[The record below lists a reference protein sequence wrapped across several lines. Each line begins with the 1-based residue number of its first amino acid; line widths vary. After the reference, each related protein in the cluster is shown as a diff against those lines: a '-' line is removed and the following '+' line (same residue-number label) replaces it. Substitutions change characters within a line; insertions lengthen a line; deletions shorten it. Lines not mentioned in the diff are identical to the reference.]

1 MHSGGMMRQ
10 DQQLRETFL
19 LSMFAMTSAA
29 SLILASSQGR
39 LYPTALTPLVAAAG
53 LYLAD
58 YRRIFSFSVL
68 STNMLGLIALVL
80 AGMQFSGSNLQR
92 LFAGTDLLVFLTWI
106 ILFMDKAYRQF
117 WWLIALTVLQVTT
130 AGVLTTGLG
139 FGIAIFLM
147 TLLMIWTLSVFSL
160 FRAADQ
166 FQNRS
171 LEADLGLESAPA
183 EVRRFSLTQ
192 EFLYSFLG
200 LDLETRR
207 KRRLPRSTKK
217 QPSPILVRP
226 GLDRDPAEV
235 WIGWKFRGM
244 VLGSWIVS
252 VVLALVVFAAFPRV
266 WVNSGTL
273 LADQLGEEVPIG
285 GRRTG
290 LSEAVRLGEFGRILI
305 SNDRALTFE
314 IRDRQTRE
322 SVALE
327 QFENAMDM
335 DEIRFRA
342 NVFAHYVDGRWLP
355 GNFAREVPP
364 VNLSGAVMPP
374 ADFEVEV
381 TLDSSPGNT
390 VAAPFPLSNVTSSS
404 GVPILR
410 RSWNNT
416 LTWASDS
423 SADTQK
429 GSRNYVVECPSKAR
443 YPDVTFE
450 YWMIDSR
457 MHHVGQTMT
466 LNRLNRKAASAYI
479 TEDLVSRLPRLH
491 KVARKLSV
499 VNEKLLSEGER
510 VRRIMRTLSPEN
522 GFRYTLDQPRVSLDN
537 DPIETFL
544 LQRKAGHCE
553 YFASACTL
561 LLQASGIPARLVT
574 GYCGGELNP
583 ITGKYEV
590 RQRHAHAWVEAWV
603 GGSWKTLDPTPA
615 TDRTATARE
624 IASRSLLSTFQAA
637 LTDLWSGNV
646 NSMSAER
653 QKEFFAPLLAS
664 SRSMLETIRN
674 QGITPVLRDL
684 LRELLRPPE
693 HWISIKSLTG
703 LIALCICTFAVVHFR
718 IVFRLKCCFQNLLKR
733 FSRQQRVSQSV
744 VRFYSAF
751 CESCERGGLQMTAS
765 SSACENAAKAVQR
778 FSDGLQARGIADLP
792 ERIAAAFNSVR
803 FGQNALSQDEAR
815 LLRRDLQTFSEV
827 VSSRQ
832 RPSKAT

>member
-1 MHSGGMMRQ
+1 MPSGDMMRQ
-10 DQQLRETFL
+10 DQQLRTTFL
-19 LSMFAMTSAA
+19 LSIFAMTSAA
-29 SLILASSQGR
+29 SLILAGSQGR
-39 LYPTALTPLVAAAG
+39 FYPPALTPLIAAVG

-58 YRRIFSFSVL
+58 YRKIFSFSVL

-139 FGIAIFLM
+139 FGVAIFLM

-166 FQNRS
+166 YQNRS
-171 LEADLGLESAPA
+171 LEADMGLESSPA

-200 LDLETRR
+200 LDLATRR
-207 KRRLPRSTKK
+207 KRRLPRSVKLRS
-217 QPSPILVRP
+217 SPILVRP
-226 GLDRDPAEV
+226 GLDRDPTEV

-252 VVLALVVFAAFPRV
+252 VVLAMVVFAAFPRV

-314 IRDRQTRE
+314 IRDRQTQE
-322 SVALE
+322 SVSLE
-327 QFENAMDM
+327 KFERAMDM

-342 NVFAHYVDGRWLP
+342 NVFAHYVDGRWFP
-355 GNFAREVPP
+355 GNLAREVPP
-364 VNLSGAVMPP
+364 ANFSGSVMPP
-374 ADFEVEV
+374 ADFAVEV
-381 TLDSSPGNT
+381 SLDSSPGNK
-390 VAAPFPLSNVTSSS
+390 VAAPFPLSNVTASS

-416 LTWASDS
+416 LTWASDA
-423 SADTQK
+423 SADTQN

-479 TEDLVSRLPRLH
+479 TEDLASRLPRLH
-491 KVARKLSV
+491 KIARKLSV

-510 VRRIMRTLSPEN
+510 VRRIMQTLSPEN
-522 GFRYTLDQPRVSLDN
+522 GFRYTLDQPRVSLDY

-553 YFASACTL
+553 YFASACAL

-574 GYCGGELNP
+574 GYCGSELNP

-615 TDRTATARE
+615 ADRTATVRE

-637 LTDLWSGNV
+637 LTDLWAGNV

-653 QKEFFAPLLAS
+653 QKEFFAPFLS
-664 SRSMLETIRN
+664 STRSMLDTIRN
-674 QGITPVLRDL
+674 QGITPVLK
-684 LRELLRPPE
+684 ELLRPPE

-703 LIALCICTFAVVHFR
+703 LITLCICTFTVLRFR
-718 IVFRLKCCFQNLLKR
+718 ILSRLKYYVQNLLKR

-744 VRFYSAF
+744 VRFYSTF
-751 CESCERGGLQMTAS
+751 CESCERGGLKMTAS
-765 SSACENAAKAVQR
+765 SSACENAAKALDR
-778 FSDGLQARGIADLP
+778 FSAGLKARDIADLP
-792 ERIAAAFNSVR
+792 ERIATAFNSVR
-803 FGQNALSQDEAR
+803 FGQNTLSPDEAR
-815 LLRRDLQTFSEV
+815 LLRRDLQTFSELV
-827 VSSRQ
+827 TSRQ
-832 RPSKAT
+832 QQSKMA